1 MRHFSPIA
9 KKDFQTIR
17 PFHESWQIKEL
28 KRHEFL
34 LINLAPFSTA
44 FISDTYDGGKYRII
58 KKKKKNN
65 RCSDFEV
72 YEVLRFYMLHVGS
85 L

>member
-58 KKKKKNN
+58 KKKKKKTIA
-65 RCSDFEV
+65 
-72 YEVLRFYMLHVGS
+72 VLILKFMKFFVFTCFT
-85 L
+85 

>member
-44 FISDTYDGGKYRII
+44 FISYTYDGGKYRII
-58 KKKKKNN
+58 KKKKKKTIA
-65 RCSDFEV
+65 
-72 YEVLRFYMLHVGS
+72 VLILKFMKFFVFTCFT
-85 L
+85 

>member
-34 LINLAPFSTA
+34 LINLAPSSTA

-58 KKKKKNN
+58 KKKKTIA
-65 RCSDFEV
+65 
-72 YEVLRFYMLHVGS
+72 VLILKFMKFFVFTCFT
-85 L
+85 

>member
-58 KKKKKNN
+58 KKKKTIA
-65 RCSDFEV
+65 
-72 YEVLRFYMLHVGS
+72 VLILKFMKFFVFTCFT
-85 L
+85 

>member
-58 KKKKKNN
+58 KKKKKTIA
-65 RCSDFEV
+65 
-72 YEVLRFYMLHVGS
+72 VLILKFMKFFVFTCFT
-85 L
+85 

>member
-34 LINLAPFSTA
+34 LINLAPFSPA
-44 FISDTYDGGKYRII
+44 FISDTYDGGKYTII
-58 KKKKKNN
+58 KKKKKTI
-65 RCSDFEV
+65 V
-72 YEVLRFYMLHVGS
+72 VLILKFMKFFVFTCFT
-85 L
+85 